1 MDLMSVQPIMEMEI
15 SLTELAVKGTATAVA
30 NKIKSIKDE
39 KMQKNYVVRMMKL
52 LMSCFQNEMKRFE

>member
-1 MDLMSVQPIMEMEI
+1 MSVQPIMEMEI